1 MMEPLGKLRAF
12 LPEDRF
18 LRNVGVIIGGTSL
31 GQGIVILTSPL
42 LTRLYTPENFGVL
55 AVYASL
61 LGIVV
66 VVASLRYEVTIT
78 LPERDEDA
86 ANLLVLSLGI
96 LVLMSLLMG
105 IVVGFLGDQIAR
117 LTGTPTLGPYLW
129 LLPLG
134 VMLAGL
140 YQVFNYWAVR
150 ERAYTHI
157 ARTRLSQG
165 IGQTLTQIALG
176 FSRMGSVGLIAGQVA
191 GQAAGSITLATLTR
205 RKNKTSFKAVH
216 LASVCRLAH
225 RYRRFPILSSGTALL
240 NSVGLF
246 GPALL
251 LAAFYGPQVAGWFA
265 LSQRVVGVP
274 MTLLGKAVAQ
284 VYLGEFARAALHSD
298 EQLSPLFW
306 RTAKGLSIVGL
317 LFVVLVTLPAPW
329 LFPLVFGSEWAESGV
344 YVQVLSLMFLLQFVV
359 SPISATFDVLERQDL
374 HLLREIARLT
384 LISGSVSLP
393 WVLGEGPLVA
403 VVSLG
408 VAGSVSYVFGG
419 ALAWYAIIQR
429 KDAS

>member
-1 MMEPLGKLRAF
+1 MMDVLGKLRAF
-12 LPEDRF
+12 LPENRF
-18 LRNVGVIIGGTSL
+18 VRNVGVIFGGTSL

-42 LTRLYTPENFGVL
+42 LTRLYTPGNFGVL

-66 VVASLRYEVTIT
+66 VVASLRYEVAIT

-96 LVLMSLLMG
+96 LVLMSLFMG
-105 IVVGFLGDQIAR
+105 IVVAFLGDQIAR

-134 VMLAGL
+134 VLIVGI
-140 YQVFNYWAVR
+140 YQVFNFWAVR
-150 ERAYTHI
+150 KRAFTHI

-176 FSRMGSVGLIAGQVA
+176 FSKWGSVGLIAGQVV
-191 GQAAGSITLATLTR
+191 GQAAGSTTLATLAR
-205 RKNKTSFKAVH
+205 RKDKATFKAVH
-216 LASVCRLAH
+216 LADVCRLAR
-225 RYRRFPILSSGTALL
+225 RYRRFPMLSSGTALL

-274 MTLLGKAVAQ
+274 MTLLGMAVGQ
-284 VYLGEFARAALHSD
+284 VYQGEFSHAARHNH
-298 EQLSPLFW
+298 EQLSSLFW

-329 LFPLVFGSEWAESGV
+329 LFPLVFGREWVESGV
-344 YVQVLSLMFLLQFVV
+344 YVQVLSLMFLLQFVF

-374 HLLREIARLT
+374 DLLREITRLV
-384 LISGSVSLP
+384 LMCGGISLA
-393 WVLGEGPLVA
+393 WVLNEGPLTA
-403 VVSLG
+403 VVLLG
-408 VAGSVSYVFGG
+408 VTGSVTYALGG
-419 ALAWYAIIQR
+419 ALAWYAIIHR

>member
-18 LRNVGVIIGGTSL
+18 LRNVGIILGGTSL
-31 GQGIVILTSPL
+31 GQGIVILTSPF

-66 VVASLRYEVTIT
+66 VVASLRYEAAIT

-134 VMLAGL
+134 VMLVGL
-140 YQVFNYWAVR
+140 YQVFNCWAVR

-225 RYRRFPILSSGTALL
+225 RYRRFPMVSSGTALL
-240 NSVGLF
+240 NSVALF

-284 VYLGEFARAALHSD
+284 VYLGEFARAAIHSD

-306 RTAKGLSIVGL
+306 RTTKGLSIVGL

-329 LFPLVFGSEWAESGV
+329 LFPLVFGSEWAQSGV

-374 HLLREIARLT
+374 HFLREIARLT
-384 LISGSVSLP
+384 LTSGAVSLP
-393 WVLGEGPLVA
+393 WVLGEGALVA

-408 VAGSVSYVFGG
+408 VAGSVSYAFGG

-429 KDAS
+429 KDA